1 MCRRLSR
8 RLWAA
13 LLMVFALVGCAEA
26 RKSPDPVPPPP
37 TSPPELALLFV
48 GHERCPICQLFERQ
62 VAPGYA
68 NTAEGRRAPLV
79 RLTFGEDFP
88 PPYEW
93 VTPAVVMPSFILVA
107 DGEEVGRIEG
117 YTSDELF
124 WMQLTRLLQDAEARH
139 ASNVST
145 IPGRVSEGPGEGP
158 RPSALEPRS
167 SAVNGGAVTP

>member
-26 RKSPDPVPPPP
+26 RKSPDPAP
-37 TSPPELALLFV
+37 TPAAPPELALLFV

-93 VTPAVVMPSFILVA
+93 VTPAAVMPTFILVA

-124 WMQLTRLLQDAEARH
+124 WMQLTRLLQDADGR
-139 ASNVST
+139 NVSSLGT
-145 IPGRVSEGPGEGP
+145 IPGGVSTGPGERARPRGP
-158 RPSALEPRS
+158 EPRA